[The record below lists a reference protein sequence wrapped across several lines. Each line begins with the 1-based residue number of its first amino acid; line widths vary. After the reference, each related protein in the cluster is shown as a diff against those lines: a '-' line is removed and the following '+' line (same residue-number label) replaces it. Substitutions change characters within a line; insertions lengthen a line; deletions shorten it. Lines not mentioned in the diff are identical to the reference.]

1 MSDHAHMMISIPP
14 KYAVSQVAGFIER
27 KSAIHLAWVYGER
40 KRNFVGQY
48 FWARVY
54 FESTV
59 GRAEAVIR
67 GAIRNQE
74 KEDQRLDQ
82 FSSPALSHLQVAQD
96 FGAASATPPCKRER
110 SITLSSQ
117 RRFRVTRSAAA

>member
-14 KYAVSQVAGFIER
+14 KYAASQVAGFIER

-67 GAIRNQE
+67 GPSATRR
-74 KEDQRLDQ
+74 KKT
-82 FSSPALSHLQVAQD
+82 SAWTSSHLQ
-96 FGAASATPPCKRER
+96 R
-110 SITLSSQ
+110 
-117 RRFRVTRSAAA
+117 